1 MDVGYNRVGWGA
13 SGKLTDGLGEEMPSA
28 TSKHWNRRRIVI
40 SQRSKRKNGM
50 NLKCDFYLRK
60 INF

>member
-28 TSKHWNRRRIVI
+28 TSKHWNRTRIV
-40 SQRSKRKNGM
+40 KAKEAKG
-50 NLKCDFYLRK
+50 KVG
-60 INF
+60 